1 MKITIETDG
10 GEHEEAQDKGSQ
22 GIGPQDVWHFD
33 GIRKTL
39 WGDGSSVAGPRD
51 VWDFAGIRKTL
62 WGK

>member
-1 MKITIETDG
+1 MRIIIETDAKEG
-10 GEHEEAQDKGSQ
+10 KEAPDKGTHSK
-22 GIGPQDVWHFD
+22 GPQDVWRF
-33 GIRKTL
+33 GEIRKTL